1 MSQITFYD
9 RREVDLVTYLT
20 TDSSYVA
27 IGNYDIT
34 RKQSVNE
41 HRKWWLSQSR
51 FSVTLTTIMDQR
63 PQNKQMPVI
72 NYEVPD

>member
-27 IGNYDIT
+27 IAIMTSPENNLSTNTENGGLVNLGFLLPWPLLWT
-34 RKQSVNE
+34 RDP
-41 HRKWWLSQSR
+41 RTSR
-51 FSVTLTTIMDQR
+51 C
-63 PQNKQMPVI
+63 P
-72 NYEVPD
+72 

>member
-27 IGNYDIT
+27 IAIMTSPENNLSTNTENGGL
-34 RKQSVNE
+34 VN
-41 HRKWWLSQSR
+41 LG
-51 FSVTLTTIMDQR
+51 FLL
-63 PQNKQMPVI
+63 P
-72 NYEVPD
+72 